1 VSNNWSE
8 VSAVAQAAPAARFPR
23 IEQLKQLPILYV
35 LERAGIAYEEVD
47 GVYKA
52 LSPFRPDNSPSF
64 DVYGEDFDRWGDW
77 AEGTSGDVLDLL
89 GRFLQ
94 LHGQEPTMPAVKDW
108 AARLLAECRD
118 SGWQAPPPPE
128 RRTFD
133 LAAARSYVEACQAQ
147 DPAAVAVPL
156 HEWLDERTDY
166 LREVPASWLIE
177 TFQVGWDGDRI
188 LIPYFNRAGELSTY
202 KTRKP
207 GQPVHSAAGAHHTE
221 LYGIWR
227 DPGEGAI
234 LLCEGESDVWAA
246 THALRGHPY
255 TPIGLPTGA
264 GAKPRLAH
272 HLAGRRVIIAFDGD
286 EAGRR
291 AVETWSVALLDEGC
305 DVSVAYLPDGHD
317 LSSLSAI
324 DIRLAAEEALPAR
337 PAPTDAPTEMPG
349 RVGYERQGRQAFQIT
364 DWCFDPKRVLV
375 SDDGFVWEGVLWPL
389 GRTVTIR
396 AADLASKSK
405 ITAWCQQHGVS
416 WFGSDRDAQ
425 VIVGSL
431 YAKSTLLPR
440 GRAVSIAGLHGDTF
454 VFPDGRI
461 GLSNYVYVPA
471 KIEVPLQ
478 SLVHLKDSQAAD
490 PAAGVP
496 AALHRLHTPA
506 VMDPILSWLAI
517 APLRSR
523 IEVFPILAVTG
534 ASGTGKTTLVRETLR
549 HFTATEI
556 TANLTGTTK
565 FAVLAYMG
573 CSNGFPVWF
582 DEYRPGARKETL
594 AEFNQL
600 LRDAYTGQASIKGG
614 MSDSWASVREVAVVA
629 PMIVSGEDAF
639 HETSHTERMILVH
652 LPKEGRNTEAMPQV
666 IEAATTGFPAQ
677 YLDWVRRLD
686 PPTIVPEGPE
696 TLPLRSRYN
705 LGVLRAGWN
714 LLHAFLAEHGLDDL
728 LPAEP
733 DWSLVTSEAAE
744 AASSNPILE
753 AVQWALEDVRLR
765 EEHVVFEHDGRIHVR
780 VVPFVAAVARA
791 GVLTLPGGHRA
802 IAKYLQSQLGAE
814 AMQFIL
820 PSQIGPGTKMRT
832 WSFPAELLQSGS

>member
-1 VSNNWSE
+1 MSNWSE
-8 VSAVAQAAPAARFPR
+8 VAAAAQNAPARFPR

-52 LSPFRPDNSPSF
+52 LSPFRPDTSPSF

-77 AEGTSGDVLDLL
+77 AEQTSGDVLDLL
-89 GRFLQ
+89 GRFLT
-94 LHGQEPTMPAVKDW
+94 LHGQEPTIPAIKDW
-108 AARLLAECRD
+108 AARLLAECKA

-133 LAAARSYVEACQAQ
+133 LAAARSYVEAVQAQ
-147 DPAAVAVPL
+147 DPEAIAVPL
-156 HEWLDERTDY
+156 HEWLDSRTDY
-166 LREVPASWLIE
+166 LHEVPALWLIGN
-177 TFQVGWDGDRI
+177 FNIGWDGDRL
-188 LIPYFNRAGELSTY
+188 LIPYLDRSGELSTY

-227 DPGEGAI
+227 DNEQDPI
-234 LLCEGESDVWAA
+234 VLCEGESDVWAA
-246 THALRGHPY
+246 THALGNEPY
-255 TPIGLPTGA
+255 IPLGLPTGA
-264 GAKPRLAH
+264 GSKPRLAH
-272 HLAGRRVIIAFDGD
+272 HLARRRVIIAFDGD
-286 EAGRR
+286 DAGRK
-291 AVETWSVALLDEGC
+291 AIETWSIALLDEGC
-305 DVSVAYLPDGHD
+305 DVAVAYVPDGHD
-317 LSSLSAI
+317 LSSLSAV
-324 DIRLAAEEALPAR
+324 DIRLAIEEALPAR
-337 PAPTDAPTEMPG
+337 PAPQDAPVEMPG
-349 RVGYERQGRQAFQIT
+349 RVGYERPGKTPFQVT
-364 DWCFDPKRVLV
+364 DWCFDPSRVLV
-375 SDDGFVWEGVLWPL
+375 SDDGYVWEGTLWPL

-396 AADLASKSK
+396 AADLASKSR
-405 ITAWCQQHGVS
+405 ITSWCQQHGVS

-425 VIVGSL
+425 IIVASL
-431 YAKSTLLPR
+431 YARSTLLPR
-440 GRAVSIAGLHGDTF
+440 GRAVSVAGLHGDTF

-461 GLSNYVYVPA
+461 GVSNYVYVPA

-478 SLVHLKDSQAAD
+478 SLVHLRDSINAV
-490 PAAGVP
+490 PSAGVP
-496 AALHRLHTPA
+496 IGLHRLHTPA
-506 VMDPILSWLAI
+506 VMDPILAWLAI

-652 LPKEGRNTEAMPQV
+652 LPKEGRNTALMPQV
-666 IEAATTGFPAQ
+666 IEATTTGFPAQ
-677 YLDWVRRLD
+677 YLDWVRRID
-686 PPTIVPEGPE
+686 PPTVVPEGPE
-696 TLPLRSRYN
+696 HLPLRSRYN
-705 LGVLRAGWN
+705 LGVLRAGWQ
-714 LLHAFLAEHGLDDL
+714 LLHAFLDENGLEDQ

-733 DWSLVTSEAAE
+733 DWSLVTAEAAE

-753 AVQWALEDVRLR
+753 AVQWAIEDVRLR
-765 EEHVVFEHDGRIHVR
+765 EEHVVFELDGRIHVR
-780 VVPFVAAVARA
+780 VVPFVAAVNRA

-802 IAKYLQSQLGAE
+802 IAKYLQSQLGATP
-814 AMQFIL
+814 QQLII
-820 PSQIGPGTKMRT
+820 PSAIGPGAKMRT
-832 WSFPAELLQSGS
+832 WSFPAELLQSTG